1 MPEEPAGP
9 DDPAAGRPLE
19 TALHAV
25 VRATGA
31 STGMLYLAEPA
42 GRVLHLALTCGV
54 ARDLAA
60 PWSRVWLD
68 DRIPVADAVRDG
80 RLVWLGG
87 REETA
92 RRYPRLALVLPYAF
106 ALAAAPLPASPPPAG
121 PATTGEPPTS
131 ASPTPTAP
139 PPGGPAIAGLP
150 STPASP
156 TAPLPASPPPAGPAT
171 TGQAPTPTAPV
182 PTGPLPASP
191 PPMAPASAGPAT
203 TGEPPAG
210 PPPAGPPPAGPAP
223 ASHVPASPTPTP
235 TGDAPVSPDPAG
247 HPTPPRP
254 DGAVAAAGLVL
265 LWPGSHAPLLEPA
278 ERDAIDA
285 GCRRLAQVLR
295 EAEEAGRP
303 IAAAAQPVIMKPP
316 PPPTPGP
323 VEAAAGLAFVR
334 RLPGGSCALDLNGRI
349 TFLTTEAA
357 ELLGAPV
364 ADLIGALPWEALPW
378 MDTPVIEDHYRAAA
392 ISRMSRSFVAV
403 RPPDRNL
410 RFELHPDGSG
420 ISVRITAA
428 DTEATDAPDP
438 DPDEGPH
445 LPSRATALYQLMHL
459 AATLT
464 EAAHAQD
471 VVDQAAD
478 QLVPALGAQAMA
490 LLVVDEQRLRIV
502 GFRGYTA
509 ELMARFDGEPM
520 ASGTATTR
528 VLRTGSA
535 LFYANPDELLA
546 AYPTAVIQ
554 DGMSAWAF
562 LPLIASGRPVG
573 SLVLAYRHPHP
584 FVPGERAVLT
594 ALAGLIAQALD
605 RARLYDSTH
614 RLARSLQTNLL
625 PHTLPRVPGLD
636 VAARYLPAAHG
647 LDVGGDFYDLIR
659 VDGATVAA
667 TIGDVQGHN
676 VNAAALMGQVR
687 TAVHATAGAPP
698 GEVLARTNRLLTD
711 LDPGLFTS
719 CLYVQ
724 IDLARHTACLA
735 TAGHPPPLLQHPTG
749 PARTLDLSPGIL
761 LGIDPDAVYESTEI
775 PFPPGTLLA
784 LYTDGLVETPG
795 RDLDSCIREAAA
807 HLSQARP
814 VDDLADG
821 LVAHAQHV
829 APRTDD
835 IALLLLRR
843 AETAARTR

>member
-31 STGMLYLAEPA
+31 STGMLYLAEPT

-54 ARDLAA
+54 ARDFAA

-106 ALAAAPLPASPPPAG
+106 TLAAARI
-121 PATTGEPPTS
+121 
-131 ASPTPTAP
+131 PTPTA
-139 PPGGPAIAGLP
+139 G
-150 STPASP
+150 
-156 TAPLPASPPPAGPAT
+156 
-171 TGQAPTPTAPV
+171 APV
-182 PTGPLPASP
+182 
-191 PPMAPASAGPAT
+191 
-203 TGEPPAG
+203 GEPP
-210 PPPAGPPPAGPAP
+210 P
-223 ASHVPASPTPTP
+223 
-235 TGDAPVSPDPAG
+235 
-247 HPTPPRP
+247 
-254 DGAVAAAGLVL
+254 AGLVL
-265 LWPGSHAPLLEPA
+265 LWPGSHPPRLDPG
-278 ERDAIDA
+278 ERDAIEA
-285 GCRRLAQVLR
+285 GCGSLARILR
-295 EAEEAGRP
+295 EAAEAGSP
-303 IAAAAQPVIMKPP
+303 ITPAAQPVIMKPP

-334 RLPGGSCALDLNGRI
+334 RLPGGSCALDLNGKI
-349 TFLTTEAA
+349 TFLTADAA
-357 ELLGAPV
+357 ALLGAPT
-364 ADLIGALPWEALPW
+364 ADLIGTLPWEALPW
-378 MDTPVIEDHYRAAA
+378 MDTPVIEDHYRAAV
-392 ISRMSRSFVAV
+392 ISRMPRTFLAV
-403 RPPDRNL
+403 RPPDRTL
-410 RFELHPDGSG
+410 RFELYPDGSG
-420 ISVRITAA
+420 ISVRITAVVA
-428 DTEATDAPDP
+428 RETLAPDTAA
-438 DPDEGPH
+438 DEEH

-478 QLVPALGAQAMA
+478 QLVPAFGAQAMA

-502 GFRGYTA
+502 GHRGYSD

-535 LFYANPDELLA
+535 LFYATPDELLA
-546 AYPTAVIQ
+546 AYPAAVTQ

-573 SLVLAYRHPHP
+573 SLVVAYRHPHP

-605 RARLYDSTH
+605 RARLYDSTR

-659 VDGATVAA
+659 VDGTTVAA

-735 TAGHPPPLLQHPTG
+735 TAGHPPPLLQRPTG
-749 PARTLDLSPGIL
+749 PARTLDLRPGLL
-761 LGIDPDAVYESTEI
+761 LGIDPDAVYDSTEI

-795 RDLDSCIREAAA
+795 RDLDTCIREAAA
-807 HLSQARP
+807 HLSPAQP
-814 VDDLADG
+814 VGALADA
-821 LVAHAQHV
+821 LVAHAQHT

-843 AETAARTR
+843 TDTPESARERAGRAG